1 MACVALPTCG
11 LALAESERYLPELVT
26 QLEAEVDAAG
36 LRDDAIIMRMTG
48 CPNGCGRPFLAE
60 IGFVG
65 RAPGKY
71 NVYLGAAFNGSRL
84 NCLYRESVT
93 SGEIVPMVR
102 SLLRRYAQERLLGER
117 FGDFAIR
124 VGLVCPTGTPAD
136 FHPDLRGAERL

>member
-1 MACVALPTCG
+1 M
-11 LALAESERYLPELVT
+11 T

-36 LRDDAIIMRMTG
+36 LRDDAIIIRMTG

-93 SGEIVPMVR
+93 SQEIVPMVR
-102 SLLRRYAQERLLGER
+102 ALLRRYAQERLPSER
-117 FGDFAIR
+117 FGDFAVR
-124 VGLVCPTGTPAD
+124 VGIVSPTGTPAD
-136 FHPDLRGAERL
+136 FHPDLRGIEGP